1 MERPPCPV
9 PNIRYPEPLIRVET
23 TTDIF
28 EVIHLRQFSWLAT
41 VLLLI
46 GTANAANAQLS
57 TGLITQQQA
66 ASVGLT
72 RAWFARAAVDSGR
85 SKVLDWILSNDE
97 LLIVTDAGVIQA
109 IDANTGATCWT
120 TQFGNPNFPSLGPAA
135 NDEFVGVINGS
146 TLYLIERAGGRIV
159 VTRPVGG
166 VPGAG
171 PALSKDYVFVPTIGG
186 LIEGYPLAGDSP
198 FGARWFYQS
207 FGRTTV
213 PPLVTPDRVVWT
225 TDAGYLYVGGADDPG
240 VRFRL
245 ETRAE
250 FVARPAYRAPLIF
263 AASLVGELF
272 AVDEHEG
279 TLAWKF
285 VTGYPTYRAPA
296 AVGDRL
302 FVTSEEPTLHCVD
315 ANSGAHQWEV
325 PGISQFATAT
335 KTHVFGVDRF
345 DTIHILN
352 IADGA
357 AVGRISSGGMVTA
370 LVNDQTD
377 RLFLISG
384 KGLVQC
390 LHEIGADKPTYYV
403 VRPVAATKPAEPAAE
418 EYQGD
423 GQPAATKPA
432 AAPPLPPQA
441 AQPAPVENGGS
452 LFGAPPK
459 AAPPPEESSPF
470 GTGEEDPF
478 N

>member
-1 MERPPCPV
+1 M
-9 PNIRYPEPLIRVET
+9 
-23 TTDIF
+23 F
-28 EVIHLRQFSWLAT
+28 EAIHTRQLAWLAF
-41 VLLLI
+41 VALLV
-46 GTANAANAQLS
+46 GSADAANAQLS
-57 TGLITQQQA
+57 SGLITRQQA

-72 RAWFARAAVDSGR
+72 RAWFARAAVDPGR
-85 SKVLDWILSNDE
+85 SRVVDWILSNDE
-97 LLIVTDAGVIQA
+97 LLIVTDSGVIQA
-109 IDANTGATCWT
+109 IDANTGATRWT

-135 NDEFVGVINGS
+135 NDEFVAVINGS
-146 TLYLIERAGGRIV
+146 TLYLLERAGGRIV
-159 VTRPVGG
+159 VSRPVGG
-166 VPGAG
+166 VPGAC
-171 PALSKDYVFVPTIGG
+171 PALSKDYVFVPTLGG
-186 LIEGYPLAGDSP
+186 LIEGYPLASDAPVGS
-198 FGARWFYQS
+198 RWFYQS

-250 FVARPAYRAPLIF
+250 FVARPAYRAPLIY
-263 AASLVGELF
+263 AASLVGEVF

-279 TLAWKF
+279 KLAWKF

-302 FVTSEEPTLHCVD
+302 FVSSEEPTLHCVD
-315 ANSGAHQWEV
+315 ANSGAQQWEV

-335 KTHVFGVDRF
+335 KSHIYGLDRF

-357 AVGRISSGGMVTA
+357 PVGRIFSGGALTA

-377 RLFLISG
+377 RLFLISE

-390 LHEIGADKPTYYV
+390 LHEIGADKPMHYV
-403 VRPVAATKPAEPAAE
+403 ERPAVETKPTEPATK

-423 GQPAATKPA
+423 GQPAASPAPKPA
-432 AAPPLPPQA
+432 ASPAAIAPA
-441 AQPAPVENGGS
+441 AKPAKVDKSDNP
-452 LFGAPPK
+452 FGAP
-459 AAPPPEESSPF
+459 AQATPPPVESNPF
-470 GTGEEDPF
+470 GTGDENPF